1 PIFARRSDESDR
13 RDSPEELSRRKSRG
27 LVGIGE
33 RGVLYGG
40 EMSWGVD
47 EREWILRTV
56 LPVSE
61 ESERRAFVWPSSMM
75 SLWSVLDWWR
85 SSTPIPSWTSLG
97 KPSAGPRRWT
107 WRRERE
113 IG

>member
-1 PIFARRSDESDR
+1 MNELHSIVREALTNSLRHASTPGLTVVIAVEGKSVRVETRNACAQSAPIFARRSDESDR

-33 RGVLYGG
+33 RVVLYGG
-40 EMSWGVD
+40 EVSWGVD

-61 ESERRAFVWPSSMM
+61 ESER
-75 SLWSVLDWWR
+75 
-85 SSTPIPSWTSLG
+85 
-97 KPSAGPRRWT
+97 
-107 WRRERE
+107 
-113 IG
+113 